1 MNNSLLKGSLFVAL
15 GATSYGMLT
24 TFVKMAYA
32 EGYTSHEITFSQMAL
47 GLLGLLVI
55 NIFTGKRGAT
65 APVKNKRK
73 SILKLVAAGTSLG
86 LTSTFYY
93 LAAKYIP
100 VSIGIVLLMQS
111 VWMGVVLEAILQ
123 KKAPGAKKIFAV
135 IAILAGTV
143 LATNLLADSFQ
154 LDWRGMG
161 WGLLAA
167 MSYTITIYTSNTVA
181 LQLHPLKRSLWM
193 MVGGTLIVGFISFPF
208 LIAQFNLQIFQ
219 KWGPILALFGTII
232 PPILYTRGMPKTGV
246 GLGAIVSSIELPA
259 AVLMAY
265 FLLSERVDLYQWT
278 GIFLILIAV
287 IQMNLS
293 NFSRKKI

>member
-1 MNNSLLKGSLFVAL
+1 MNNSILKGSLFVAL
-15 GATSYGMLT
+15 GAISYGMLT

-47 GLLGLLVI
+47 GLAGLVLI
-55 NIFTGKRGAT
+55 NIFIRKEKAA
-65 APVKNKRK
+65 APIQKKSK

-111 VWMGVVLEAILQ
+111 VWMGVVLEALLE
-123 KKAPGAKKIFAV
+123 KKAPGAKKVFAV

-167 MSYTITIYTSNTVA
+167 MSYTVTIYTSNTVA
-181 LQLHPLKRSLWM
+181 LQLHPLRRSLGM
-193 MVGGTLIVGFISFPF
+193 MLGGTLIVGIISFPF
-208 LIAQFNLQIFQ
+208 LIEQFNLQIFQ
-219 KWGPILALFGTII
+219 KWGLILALFGTIL

-265 FLLSERVDLYQWT
+265 FLLSERVDMYQWA
-278 GIFLILIAV
+278 GIILILIAV
-287 IQMNLS
+287 IPMNLP
-293 NFSRKKI
+293 NFRRGKA

>member
-1 MNNSLLKGSLFVAL
+1 MNNSILKGSLFVAL
-15 GATSYGMLT
+15 GAISYGMLT

-47 GLLGLLVI
+47 GLAGLVLI
-55 NIFTGKRGAT
+55 NIFIRKEKAA
-65 APVKNKRK
+65 APIQKKSK
-73 SILKLVAAGTSLG
+73 SIIKLVAAGTSLG

-111 VWMGVVLEAILQ
+111 VWMGVVLEALLE
-123 KKAPGAKKIFAV
+123 KKAPGAKKVFAV

-167 MSYTITIYTSNTVA
+167 MSYTVTIYTSNTVA
-181 LQLHPLKRSLWM
+181 LQLHPLRRSLWM
-193 MVGGTLIVGFISFPF
+193 MLGGTLIVGIISFPF
-208 LIAQFNLQIFQ
+208 LIEQFNLQIIQ
-219 KWGPILALFGTII
+219 KWGLILALFGTIL

-265 FLLSERVDLYQWT
+265 FLLSERVDMYQWA
-278 GIFLILIAV
+278 GIILILIAV
-287 IQMNLS
+287 IQMNLP
-293 NFSRKKI
+293 NFRRGKA

>member
-15 GATSYGMLT
+15 GAISYGMLT
-24 TFVKMAYA
+24 TFVKLAYA

-47 GLLGLLVI
+47 GLVGLVI
-55 NIFTGKRGAT
+55 INFFIGKNKDA
-65 APVKNKRK
+65 APVQNKSK
-73 SILKLVAAGTSLG
+73 SILKLMAAGTSLG

-111 VWMGVVLEAILQ
+111 VWMGVVLEAILD
-123 KKAPGAKKIFAV
+123 KKTPGAKKIFAV
-135 IAILAGTV
+135 VAILAGTV
-143 LATNLLADSFQ
+143 LATNLMADSFQ

-167 MSYTITIYTSNTVA
+167 MSYTVTIYTSNTVS
-181 LQLHPLKRSLWM
+181 LHLHPLRRSLWM
-193 MVGGTLIVGFISFPF
+193 MVGGTLIVGIISFPF
-208 LIAQFNLQIFQ
+208 LIEQFDLTIFQ
-219 KWGPILALFGTII
+219 KWGLILALFGTIL
-232 PPILYTRGMPKTGV
+232 PPILYTRGMPITGV

-265 FLLSERVDLYQWT
+265 FLLSERVDVFQWA
-278 GIFLILIAV
+278 GIVLILIAV
-287 IQMNLS
+287 IQMNLRG
-293 NFSRKKI
+293 FRQKEE